1 MKLTSDIDD
10 DPNNPSEP
18 SFAYRGYIPL
28 ISRILQNSI
37 HPNKRSSWSHL
48 DLNSLLLGKTI
59 DEELTQDNIGLG
71 GLLQKNDS
79 MVIIV
84 MIGGLTYSEL
94 ATIKFVERQFKE
106 KYGINKKFM
115 VLTDSFINAKD
126 LFDSNL

>member
-1 MKLTSDIDD
+1 M
-10 DPNNPSEP
+10 
-18 SFAYRGYIPL
+18 
-28 ISRILQNSI
+28 
-37 HPNKRSSWSHL
+37 
-48 DLNSLLLGKTI
+48 GKTI